1 MPELLLHYEQLR
13 HISARKCL
21 KMRAN
26 ISGTYSSL
34 RLFLRDETGNTL
46 VMTAAAIM
54 PMLALV
60 GGAVDMS
67 RQYLVESRLQ
77 SACDAG
83 ALAARRSM
91 SGVTW
96 NDASRQVG
104 MSYFGMNFSEGKY
117 ATGSI
122 EVDYTANGEGEVT
135 GDATVQVPMTLMQIF
150 GADSSQ
156 ISVNCTADL
165 SLPNTDIMMVLDTTL
180 SMNDINP
187 GDSISR
193 IVALRNAVT
202 SFYSTLESVTPAG
215 TTIRYGFVPYSHTV
229 NVGLLL
235 KKDWL
240 RDFGTYDSRVQDG
253 IHTWTTG
260 GVTTTTTT
268 TPPPTLTNRSNRI
281 VSGTFSTL
289 PRYQGPSERCGPD
302 RPNTLTAIDSGWT
315 GWSPSASA
323 LPRTRTR
330 RITRNGFQYNVS
342 SDSSGNCWI
351 TPQQWNNQITEET
364 ETVIRNPDTTT
375 RTTTT
380 TSPIQ
385 THTRRHWFYRP
396 VQYDLRPFK
405 GNGPGDATVP
415 GGSFTAQINDN
426 QTNRTI
432 TWPVGDRACI
442 EERATRRTN
451 EFVTPRHDMDIDLI
465 PNPSDPDTQWK
476 PYLPTVVFARNV
488 GAANRA
494 NNTTIS
500 TNPNQDDRWIFS
512 DLPQTSTRTIN
523 LGNEY
528 NYWNPSSTG
537 DVFEGACPSPARKLG
552 AITQTQLSSYLSSL
566 RPQGYTYHEI
576 GMIWGLR
583 LISREGLFA
592 DEHSLAD
599 ARGSVQRHMIF
610 MVDGDMDTRPFTY
623 SAWGVAGTA
632 RRRTPTGSFPSRA
645 AEDSVS
651 AQRLSE
657 LCTIAKN
664 NKNITLWVIAFGTRL
679 DQYLVDCASPG
690 RAFEARNA
698 QELTDAF
705 SNIASQISELRLTS

>member
-1 MPELLLHYEQLR
+1 
-13 HISARKCL
+13 
-21 KMRAN
+21 MRAN

-156 ISVNCTADL
+156 ISVDCTADL

-187 GDSISR
+187 GDSITR
-193 IVALRNAVT
+193 IAALRNAVT
-202 SFYSTLESVTPAG
+202 SFYSTLESVKPEG

-229 NVGLLL
+229 NVGKLLQ
-235 KKDWL
+235 KDWL

-260 GVTTTTTT
+260 GVTTTN
-268 TPPPTLTNRSNRI
+268 TPPPTLTDRSNRI
-281 VSGTFSTL
+281 LSGTHSVL
-289 PRYQGPSERCGPD
+289 QRYQGPSERCQPD

-315 GWSPSASA
+315 GWSPSAAA

-330 RITRNGFQYNVS
+330 TITRNGIQYNAS
-342 SDSSGNCWI
+342 SDALGNCWI
-351 TPQQWNNQITEET
+351 TPQQWNNQITEEK
-364 ETVIRNPDTTT
+364 ETIRQNPDTTP
-375 RTTTT
+375 TTTT
-380 TSPIQ
+380 TPIQ

-396 VQYDLRPFK
+396 VEYDLRPFK
-405 GNGPGDATVP
+405 GNVAGNATVP

-465 PNPSDPDTQWK
+465 PNPSDPDTQWA
-476 PYLPTVVFARNV
+476 PYLPTVVFARNITA
-488 GAANRA
+488 GNRLT
-494 NNTTIS
+494 NVTIS
-500 TNPNQDDRWIFS
+500 TNPNEDNRWIFS
-512 DLPQTSTRTIN
+512 GLPQTSTRTIN
-523 LGNEY
+523 LGAEL
-528 NYWNPSSTG
+528 NYWNPSSTS

-552 AITQTQLSSYLSSL
+552 TITQTQLSSYMSSL

-592 DEHSLAD
+592 NEHSLAD
-599 ARGSVQRHMIF
+599 ASGSVQRHMIF

-623 SAWGVAGTA
+623 SAWGIAGTA
-632 RRRTPTGSFPSRA
+632 RRRTPTGSFPSRT

-690 RAFEARNA
+690 RAFEAQNA

-705 SNIASQISELRLTS
+705 SDIASQISELRLTS